1 MSQVEIAI
9 QNFCERLAKT
19 VREICVIKEDEN
31 TSRSYR
37 IDGEYIEFNYTRNSI
52 AIISLCDANVGLL
65 DEDETEYWY
74 YYDEEL
80 DCYELP
86 SESFVRRLCLLM
98 FNIKNKESDEYNAC
112 IKLTKI
118 CEDAN
123 IGF

>member
-1 MSQVEIAI
+1 MSQVKEAI
-9 QNFCERLAKT
+9 QNFCERLAKA
-19 VREICVIKEDEN
+19 VSEVCVIKESEDI
-31 TSRSYR
+31 SRSYSV
-37 IDGEYIEFNYTRNSI
+37 DGEYIKFDCDDNSI
-52 AIISLCDANVGLL
+52 AIVSICDASVGLL

>member
-9 QNFCERLAKT
+9 QNFCERLAKA
-19 VREICVIKEDEN
+19 VREICVIKEDED
-31 TSRSYR
+31 TIRSYR
-37 IDGEYIEFNYTRNSI
+37 IDGEYIEFDYSKNSI
-52 AIISLCDANVGLL
+52 AIISTYDDDGL
-65 DEDETEYWY
+65 DSEESEYWY
-74 YYDEEL
+74 YYDKEL

-86 SESFVRRLCLLM
+86 TESFVRRLCLLM
-98 FNIKNKESDEYNAC
+98 FNLKHKESDEYNDC

>member
-9 QNFCERLAKT
+9 QNFCERLAKA
-19 VREICVIKEDEN
+19 VRETCVIKEDEN

-37 IDGEYIEFNYTRNSI
+37 IDGEYIEFDYSKNSI
-52 AIISLCDANVGLL
+52 AIISIYDDDGLDCD
-65 DEDETEYWY
+65 ESEYWY

-86 SESFVRRLCLLM
+86 TESFVRRLCLLM

-112 IKLTKI
+112 VKLTKI

>member
-9 QNFCERLAKT
+9 QNFCERLAKA

-37 IDGEYIEFNYTRNSI
+37 IDGEYIEFDYSKNSI
-52 AIISLCDANVGLL
+52 AIISIYDDDGLDCD
-65 DEDETEYWY
+65 ESEYWY

-98 FNIKNKESDEYNAC
+98 YNIKNKESDEYNAC

>member
-1 MSQVEIAI
+1 MSQVKVAI
-9 QNFCERLAKT
+9 QDFCERLAKA
-19 VREICVIKEDEN
+19 VSEICVIKEDKN
-31 TSRSYR
+31 TSRSFKV
-37 IDGEYIEFNYTRNSI
+37 DGECIEFDYSKNCI
-52 AIISLCDANVGLL
+52 GIISTYDDDGL
-65 DEDETEYWY
+65 DSEESEYWY
-74 YYDEEL
+74 YYDEEF

-112 IKLTKI
+112 VKLTKI

>member
-1 MSQVEIAI
+1 MSQVKEAI
-9 QNFCERLAKT
+9 QNFCKRLAKA
-19 VREICVIKEDEN
+19 VSEVCVVKEDED

-37 IDGEYIEFNYTRNSI
+37 FDREYIEFNYTRNSM
-52 AIISLCDANVGLL
+52 AIISTYDDDGL
-65 DEDETEYWY
+65 DSEESEYWY

-80 DCYELP
+80 DCYDLP

-98 FNIKNKESDEYNAC
+98 YNIKNKESDEYNAC
-112 IKLTKI
+112 VKLTKI

>member
-1 MSQVEIAI
+1 MSDFIKQHISKYHLRYLFLFFVAI
-9 QNFCERLAKT
+9 GFF
-19 VREICVIKEDEN
+19 VVIKSRHSPLYFNLPQASSCN
-31 TSRSYR
+31 T
-37 IDGEYIEFNYTRNSI
+37 G
-52 AIISLCDANVGLL
+52 
-65 DEDETEYWY
+65 WY

-98 FNIKNKESDEYNAC
+98 YNIKNKESDEYNAC